1 MPVHHHLPHIYKN
14 IKFGTKVEE
23 IQKNNPKRVMISLK
37 CYRKRLL
44 SPIPN
49 THTHTH
55 THTHTRENNGKDPG
69 NTEQEKKNK

>member
-55 THTHTRENNGKDPG
+55 THTHEGKQWKGPREYRARK
-69 NTEQEKKNK
+69 EK

>member
-1 MPVHHHLPHIYKN
+1 MLVHHHLPHIYKN

-55 THTHTRENNGKDPG
+55 THEGRENNGKDPG